1 MEVDF
6 LSSAMRTSQAFVQD
20 LKTFLSIDSKKY
32 QPLRDLVGSTLEEF
46 DEKRV
51 DQAQGILDANRSRA
65 LHIIYMMQFLL
76 GRITETRVPMD
87 KVLSELQAVAEI
99 KLSDESL
106 AELSRALQ
114 PTQAEISSTDSSN
127 AFAFGDTYI
136 ASQLTPIFA
145 YGTGESSSRLFPGF
159 SWTVNYRRASGTT
172 SAFNV
177 TLSTYEARD
186 LAKKLIDAAEDAE
199 RKLELLG
206 GSH

>member
-32 QPLRDLVGSTLEEF
+32 QALRDLVGSTLEEL

-51 DQAQGILDANRSRA
+51 DQAQSILDANRSRA

-99 KLSDESL
+99 KLSDEAL

-114 PTQAEISSTDSSN
+114 PTQAEISSADGSN

-159 SWTVNYRRASGTT
+159 SWTLNYRRASGTT
-172 SAFNV
+172 SAFSV

-186 LAKKLIDAAEDAE
+186 LAKKLIEAAEDAE

-206 GSH
+206 GTR